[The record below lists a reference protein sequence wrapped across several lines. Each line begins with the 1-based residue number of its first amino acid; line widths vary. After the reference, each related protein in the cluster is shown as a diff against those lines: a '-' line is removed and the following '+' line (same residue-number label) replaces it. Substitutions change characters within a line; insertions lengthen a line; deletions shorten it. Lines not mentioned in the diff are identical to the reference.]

1 MTSLMRLENATLRF
15 ESGVRALSDVSLSV
29 HAGESVLLVG
39 ESGSGKSTLLRALVA
54 VQPLDQGQV
63 RWQFEDRD
71 FDPWH
76 AEAALVRAHR
86 RHMGFVFQDSLAAFD
101 PRLSF
106 SRSLSLPLRAQNL
119 VPSSEQLAT
128 AFRETG
134 LAPELLA
141 RKPHEL
147 SGGQRQRAA
156 LARALITNPRVLL
169 LDEAVSA
176 LDVSLRAQ
184 ILSLLLELQRQRSMA
199 VVFVTHD
206 LAVARTLAHRIVVML
221 AGRIVENAP
230 ADQFFAGPLHPYAQ
244 ELLTHVLPPDPRAAK
259 QALAQEPREGAL
271 SRSGCAYALRCPS
284 AVPECKVRVPELV
297 PRGERSAACFLV

>member
-1 MTSLMRLENATLRF
+1 
-15 ESGVRALSDVSLSV
+15 
-29 HAGESVLLVG
+29 
-39 ESGSGKSTLLRALVA
+39 
-54 VQPLDQGQV
+54 
-63 RWQFEDRD
+63 
-71 FDPWH
+71 
-76 AEAALVRAHR
+76 
-86 RHMGFVFQDSLAAFD
+86 MGFVFQDSLAAFD

-259 QALAQEPREGAL
+259 QALAQ
-271 SRSGCAYALRCPS
+271 
-284 AVPECKVRVPELV
+284 
-297 PRGERSAACFLV
+297 